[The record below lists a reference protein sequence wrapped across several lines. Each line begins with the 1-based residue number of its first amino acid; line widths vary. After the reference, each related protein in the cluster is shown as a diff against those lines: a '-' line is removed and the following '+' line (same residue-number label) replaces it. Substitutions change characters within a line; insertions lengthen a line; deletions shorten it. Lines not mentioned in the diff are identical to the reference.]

1 MIATADRLTA
11 SHSGIAMIAKVQRAL
26 ERATTIEEIRNV
38 ENLAQRAREY
48 AKAAGMG
55 RDSVNAAA
63 RYALDARRKAG
74 ATLNTMRERGELAE
88 RGKKQIYQRGIL
100 TLKDLDLTANQSSRY
115 QKEASVPQ
123 SLYEKWVR
131 EVIASDDRML
141 TAAGLRALARQE
153 DESPV
158 SLAAA
163 ERRVGRLL
171 TKLWN
176 RMSAKDRAC
185 LPDLL
190 ASLSRQLRRLTI
202 SDCEKLTLRAP
213 KRCKSQVPKRDDR
226 KRKTLASQAKS
237 DCFEHGVLK
246 GPKKCGRG

>member
-1 MIATADRLTA
+1 MIATAKSSPA
-11 SHSGIAMIAKVQRAL
+11 SSSAIAMIAKAQRML
-26 ERATTIEEIRNV
+26 EQATTIKEIRNV

-48 AKAAGMG
+48 AQAAGLG
-55 RDSVNAAA
+55 RDSVNTAA
-63 RYALDARRKAG
+63 RYALDARRKTG
-74 ATLNTMRERGELAE
+74 ATLKAMRERGELAE
-88 RGKKQIYQRGIL
+88 RGEKQIYQHGIF
-100 TLKDLDLTANQSSRY
+100 TLKDLGLTGNQSSRY
-115 QKEASVPQ
+115 QQEASVPPDV
-123 SLYEKWVR
+123 YEHWAR
-131 EVIASDDRML
+131 EVMASDDRML
-141 TAAGLRALARQE
+141 SAAGLRALARQ
-153 DESPV
+153 DGESPV
-158 SLAAA
+158 PLAAA
-163 ERRVGRLL
+163 GRRVRRLL